1 MLNRFVVVIV
11 FVCSAQAYEFY
22 HQIYPFNSFKVVV
35 DTCMRSYSDVLI
47 LQDRIANNERVDEII
62 DLLVG
67 RLIRLESYV
76 DQLAVAYKY
85 EATVTYEEIDYLIRM
100 LEYLEVTI
108 AQHEY
113 QYLVHGINSITLQL
127 KNDLKKIITANIT
140 FIRVPLRLDWCPPL
154 INHLLQFA

>member
-1 MLNRFVVVIV
+1 MLHRFVVATLCI
-11 FVCSAQAYEFY
+11 CSAQADKFY

-47 LQDRIANNERVDEII
+47 LQDRITNNERVDEII

-67 RLIRLESYV
+67 RLIRLQSYV
-76 DQLAVAYKY
+76 DQLAVSYKY
-85 EATVTYEEIDYLIRM
+85 EATVSYDEIDYLIRM

-108 AQHEY
+108 AHSEY
-113 QYLVHGINSITLQL
+113 QYLVHGINSITSQL
-127 KNDLKKIITANIT
+127 KNDLKKIITSYI
-140 FIRVPLRLDWCPPL
+140 FIPGPLCLDWYLPS